1 VRRVTFCLRFRVG
14 VFRSDLLAPQ
24 LSDGDQ
30 FPTSQGLNTS
40 THLFSVWE
48 IKLLDERVA
57 ILQTINDKTCC
68 VSDLI
73 RELRVRSE
81 KIVSLLRAM
90 EKEGLVDFPKNNN
103 CARNNLTLKGRPK
116 KIAVMTPL
124 GQKLLEEYVKCER
137 NIIQIND
144 NDIQS
149 SIHQVALRKSLEER
163 NISIYER
170 FLELNEVVYSIKNS
184 VAH

>member
-1 VRRVTFCLRFRVG
+1 MTACSKLFDSG
-14 VFRSDLLAPQ
+14 
-24 LSDGDQ
+24 Q
-30 FPTSQGLNTS
+30 FPVSQRLNTL

-48 IKLLDERVA
+48 IKLLGERVA
-57 ILQTINDKTCC
+57 ILRTISDKTCC

-73 RELRVRSE
+73 RELRVRNE
-81 KIVSLLRAM
+81 KVVSLLRAM

-124 GQKLLEEYVKCER
+124 GQKLLEDYVKCER
-137 NIIQIND
+137 NIIQINA

-149 SIHQVALRKSLEER
+149 SIHQVSLRKSLEER
-163 NISIYER
+163 NISVYER
-170 FLELNEVVYSIKNS
+170 FLELNEIVYNIKNS
-184 VAH
+184 VAL